1 MVRKEKIVDE
11 ISMLTGSRAHD
22 RNFRF
27 HSKCSEKTLR
37 DFEAAVWRIDL
48 RLAEM
53 GQKDLLGQLQ

>member
-11 ISMLTGSRAHD
+11 ISMLTGARAHD
-22 RNFRF
+22 RKLRS
-27 HSKCSEKTLR
+27 HSKCSEKTFR
-37 DFEAAVWRIDL
+37 DFEVAVWRIDL

>member
-1 MVRKEKIVDE
+1 MVRKEKKVDK
-11 ISMLTGSRAHD
+11 ILTGSRAHD
-22 RNFRF
+22 RKLRF

>member
-1 MVRKEKIVDE
+1 MVRKEKKVDK
-11 ISMLTGSRAHD
+11 MLTGSRAHD
-22 RNFRF
+22 RKLRF